1 MKHYLKLSE
10 MCKKPMLVF
19 FCSMGLILTG
29 CQLADS
35 NELSKEQLKPIP
47 FHKVSLEDTFW
58 KTRLDIQSETLVPY
72 ALDKTIPAVEN
83 LEKAAK
89 ILQGDTT
96 DLPFPHRFVS
106 SDLYKA
112 MEGAAYI
119 LMTNPDP
126 DLEKRMDGII
136 DIIADAQKDDGYL
149 YVAHIT
155 GVSEDH
161 DHWGGGGMGDK
172 PYSFLVHSHELY
184 NMGHMY
190 EAAIAYYQATG
201 KDKWL
206 KVAEKSAQH
215 INRVIFEGDPNYNNG
230 EPVNQAPGHQE
241 IELALVKLYHVTDN
255 ELYLEMAY
263 RFLEIRGITYIPEGE
278 GVMAPA
284 YAQQHK
290 AVADQRNAVGHA
302 VRAGYLYSGMAD
314 VSAAMGTDRYDK
326 ALDSIWHN
334 IVDTK
339 MHITGGLGAMH
350 GFEGFGPEYI
360 LPNKEAYNETCAAV
374 GNVFYNF
381 RMFLKTGDAKYMD
394 VAEVALLNNVL
405 AGVNLEGNR
414 FFYVNPLEADGDTPF
429 NRGNVSYGR
438 SAWFGTA
445 CCPTNLARLVPQISG
460 MMYSHMND
468 EIFITYYASSSTTV
482 PLPDGNVK
490 LVQESDYPFSEQ
502 VIINVYP
509 EYSQTFKMK
518 LRIPTWAQGDQFIP
532 GDLYSYKKSE
542 KSRWKVSVN
551 GKEGSVEIE
560 DGFAVLER
568 EWNPGDRIELFLKMD
583 VKFNEAN
590 ENIYADVN
598 RIAITRGPLVYC
610 AESLEDSNPVQKL
623 FIEQIPGASDMISH
637 QIDTGILKNI
647 ISVELPVSHINSQG
661 SMDQKISLIPYY
673 AWNNR
678 GKGSMIVWFP
688 TKKEQ
693 IFYYEGDRLIGGK
706 FKSVKASSVERGGNL
721 RAISDTW
728 QPESSQDLSVMPW
741 KSVRPWKSS
750 STEDDEPWIE
760 VEVKKKSIR
769 SIGVYWY
776 TDLDRIIR
784 PKGWSLEYRIND
796 QWFSFEPRASDQY
809 GIELDQYNTVHPES
823 RLICDAIRINM
834 LPQEYKSV
842 GMLDVDV
849 AYE

>member
-1 MKHYLKLSE
+1 
-10 MCKKPMLVF
+10 MCKTKMLVF
-19 FCSMGLILTG
+19 FCSVGLILTG
-29 CQLADS
+29 CQLAES
-35 NELSKEQLKPIP
+35 NEMSNEQLKPIP
-47 FHKVSLEDTFW
+47 FNKVSLEGTFW

-89 ILQGDTT
+89 FLRGDTT

-136 DIIADAQKDDGYL
+136 DVIADAQKEDGYL

-215 INRVIFEGDPNYNNG
+215 INRVVFEGDPNYNNG
-230 EPVNQAPGHQE
+230 KPVNQAPGHQE
-241 IELALVKLYHVTDN
+241 IELALVKLYHVTGN
-255 ELYLEMAY
+255 ELYLDMANK
-263 RFLEIRGITYIPEGE
+263 FLEIRGITYIPEGE
-278 GVMAPA
+278 GVMAPT
-284 YAQQHK
+284 YAQQHR
-290 AVADQRNAVGHA
+290 AVAEQRKAVGHA

-314 VSAAMGTDRYDK
+314 VSAAMGTDRYDE

-405 AGVNLEGNR
+405 AGVNFEGNR
-414 FFYVNPLEADGDTPF
+414 FFYVNPLEADDNTPF
-429 NRGNVSYGR
+429 NRGNVTYGR

-468 EIFITYYASSSTTV
+468 EIFITYYASSSTTI
-482 PLPDGNVK
+482 PLPGGNVR
-490 LVQESDYPFSEQ
+490 LVQKSDYPFSEQ
-502 VIINVYP
+502 VTLDVYP
-509 EYSQTFKMK
+509 ESSQNFKVK
-518 LRIPTWAQGDQFIP
+518 LRIPTWAQGSQFVP
-532 GDLYSYKKSE
+532 GDLYTYKKRE
-542 KSRWKVSVN
+542 KSKWMVRVN
-551 GKEGSVEIE
+551 GKEEGMEIQ

-568 EWNPGDRIELFLKMD
+568 DWNPGDRVELFLKMD
-583 VKFNEAN
+583 VKFNLAN
-590 ENIYADVN
+590 ENVYANLD

-623 FIEQIPGASDMISH
+623 WMEKLPDPSDVSSH
-637 QIDTGILKNI
+637 QSDTGILKNI
-647 ISVELPVSHINSQG
+647 ITVELPVSHINSSG

-693 IFYYEGDRLIGGK
+693 IFYFEGDKLIGGK

-728 QPESSQDLSVMPW
+728 QPRSSQDLSVMPW

-750 STEDDEPWIE
+750 STEDDKPWIE
-760 VEVKKKSIR
+760 VEVEKKPIR

-776 TDLDRIIR
+776 TDHDRIFR
-784 PKGWSLEYRIND
+784 PSGWSLEYRIND
-796 QWFSFEPRASDQY
+796 QWFSFESRASDQY

-823 RLICDAIRINM
+823 SLVCDALRINI
-834 LPQEYKSV
+834 LPQDYKSV